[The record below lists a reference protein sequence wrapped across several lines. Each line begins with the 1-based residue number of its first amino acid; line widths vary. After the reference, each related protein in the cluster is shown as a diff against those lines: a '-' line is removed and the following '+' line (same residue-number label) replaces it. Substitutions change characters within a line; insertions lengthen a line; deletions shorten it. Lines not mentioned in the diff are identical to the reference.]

1 MTNFVFMKKVIFIII
16 NFQILI
22 FMRPIMA
29 QEKPFGIVIHGGA
42 GTLFEGKNY
51 EPHLKKMEEAL
62 DLGYDI
68 LERGGSSIEAI
79 EAVIIVLENSP
90 LFNAGK
96 GSVTNYNGE
105 FELDASIMD
114 GKELKAGAVAGL
126 RSIKNPIKAAKF
138 VMEKTKH
145 VLIVGEGAEEILLKN
160 GFKKMEKKYFISDA
174 SNKQFQESKYGTVGA
189 VALDKNGNLAA
200 GTSTGG
206 MQDKMK
212 GRIGDSPIIGAGT
225 YADNQYAAVSCTGH
239 GEYFIKNVVAYDVIA
254 LMKYQNSN
262 IQNAADFIIKDKLV
276 KQNALGGLIAIDK
289 DANIAMP
296 FNTSLMFR
304 AFKTSKGDFG
314 LYYK

>member
-1 MTNFVFMKKVIFIII
+1 MKKYYSILLLLYIFS
-16 NFQILI
+16 FLE
-22 FMRPIMA
+22 A
-29 QEKPFGIVIHGGA
+29 QNYGIVIHGGA

-62 DLGYDI
+62 ELGYDI
-68 LERGGSSIEAI
+68 LERGGSSLEAI

-96 GSVTNYNGE
+96 GSVTNYDGE

-126 RSIKNPIKAAKF
+126 KSIQNPIKAAKF
-138 VMEKTKH
+138 VMNKTQH
-145 VLIVGEGAEEILLKN
+145 VLIAGENAENLLLKN
-160 GFKKMEKKYFISDA
+160 GFKKMEKKYFMADA
-174 SNKQFQESKYGTVGA
+174 TTIKFHESKYGTVGA
-189 VALDKNGNLAA
+189 VALDKYGNLAA

-206 MQDKMK
+206 MQGKTP

-254 LMKYQNSN
+254 LMKYKNSN
-262 IQNAADFIIKDKLV
+262 IQNASDFLIKDKLA

-296 FNTSLMFR
+296 FNTTLMFR
-304 AFKTSKGDFG
+304 AFKTSKGEFG
-314 LYYK
+314 VFYK